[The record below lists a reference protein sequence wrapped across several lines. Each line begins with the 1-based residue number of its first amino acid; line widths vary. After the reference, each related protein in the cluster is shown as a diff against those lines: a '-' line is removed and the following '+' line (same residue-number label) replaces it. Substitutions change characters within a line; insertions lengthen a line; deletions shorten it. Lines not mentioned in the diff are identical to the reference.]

1 MRKAGASP
9 KKNPTLTPTPT
20 QTRPLRARSPESG
33 NLNADGVAYLDLT
46 DHTVASSGSLSFG
59 SDGKLW
65 GKDCASRPKPAASSG
80 KDRQS
85 KGTSVEESSV
95 EESSVEESSVEE
107 SSDSGDFPDI
117 YQLLGT
123 SPPTPS
129 PRGQSGKCG
138 RGGGSCRTETHR
150 TRDGSKHP
158 LSAEILPVSE
168 EDEDAIAS
176 PSRRVHGQFAR
187 ERQSQQETVPI
198 TGTRPSPKKASS
210 SLERSDA
217 RSEASDAVH
226 QTRSLPQ
233 LTDGRDEPSI
243 PEPRDKF
250 LMTPPDNSSIAL
262 LEIPTT
268 STTESGTHIAPT
280 PVPRALVDVASPSQC
295 QTCPANAASRAH
307 AVATSSSWQTT
318 EATPGGLSAERPRK
332 PPSQSS
338 RVPALLYQ
346 LSSEPS
352 ALTRWSELMDKL
364 IEQNGA
370 KFMKAMRERW
380 PKEKRSEVKSER
392 SDCYDNRRP
401 SGISL

>member
-1 MRKAGASP
+1 MARLMSSSKSRKPRLVSRSQQFLAPISIAADRSARQDTPTQRANLGASRSDLGKTHAQGASP

-46 DHTVASSGSLSFG
+46 DHTIASSGSLSFG

-85 KGTSVEESSV
+85 KGT
-95 EESSVEESSVEE
+95 SVEE

-226 QTRSLPQ
+226 QTR
-233 LTDGRDEPSI
+233 R
-243 PEPRDKF
+243 
-250 LMTPPDNSSIAL
+250 
-262 LEIPTT
+262 
-268 STTESGTHIAPT
+268 
-280 PVPRALVDVASPSQC
+280 
-295 QTCPANAASRAH
+295 
-307 AVATSSSWQTT
+307 WQ
-318 EATPGGLSAERPRK
+318 G
-332 PPSQSS
+332 
-338 RVPALLYQ
+338 
-346 LSSEPS
+346 
-352 ALTRWSELMDKL
+352 
-364 IEQNGA
+364 
-370 KFMKAMRERW
+370 
-380 PKEKRSEVKSER
+380 
-392 SDCYDNRRP
+392 
-401 SGISL
+401 